1 MGVPSEASP
10 RLHPLPLLQERAPQ
24 PHRSPELQL
33 IPMALS
39 NMNKEVTT
47 RLFQMLAVN
56 EQNVRNV
63 KRDHASYAKLSLL
76 TQQMSLL
83 QKQAQLVVDKSQA
96 HRVGEDVQLH
106 ETCTALNE
114 CDEGARQLLSLL
126 AVNEKTKAK
135 VKRDSA
141 ACAMLSLLAGQ
152 VGLLQEQAQQA
163 VDESEINFRLAEIGT
178 KCKLVPGTVY
188 FHYMQHG
195 KDVLSLIAEDE
206 WSNYDEFLGKY
217 LYDYDFTFRKMH
229 GNEHHRD
236 CVLPQPKLLLPSSQP
251 LLADPAITPLRQI
264 EGGHVVEPAWTHLPY
279 VNEGPVPIC
288 GVLSR
293 W

>member
-1 MGVPSEASP
+1 
-10 RLHPLPLLQERAPQ
+10 
-24 PHRSPELQL
+24 
-33 IPMALS
+33 
-39 NMNKEVTT
+39 MNKEVTT

-76 TQQMSLL
+76 TQQMNLL
-83 QKQAQLVVDKSQA
+83 QKQAQLVLDKSQA
-96 HRVGEDVQLH
+96 QSVDDDVQFH

-114 CDEGARQLLSLL
+114 CDESARQLLSLL

-135 VKRDSA
+135 VKRDPA

-195 KDVLSLIAEDE
+195 KDVLSLIADDE

-217 LYDYDFTFRKMH
+217 LYDYDFTFRKLH
-229 GNEHHRD
+229 GDEQHMD
-236 CVLPQPKLLLPSSQP
+236 CVLPQPMLTLPSSQ
-251 LLADPAITPLRQI
+251 LLLQTATTTPLRQM
-264 EGGHVVEPAWTHLPY
+264 ESEHVLEPAPTRVSHM
-279 VNEGPVPIC
+279 NEAPAPIC